1 MKYIKRTL
9 FLIAMGLG
17 FMAPVQAEEI
27 HMIMCGGEI
36 RAADQAVI
44 ADFEKSYPGVTAVSY
59 THLTLPTICSV

>member
-36 RAADQAVI
+36 RAAE
-44 ADFEKSYPGVTAVSY
+44 ADGGMCF
-59 THLTLPTICSV
+59 